1 LCPAESK
8 GGKYDAAPGVW
19 ASRRRVDGGRAWGG
33 AGGAMHGTRLRLG
46 ARAERTSNMRFMSV
60 TLDVSKL
67 SGWLSAD
74 ACCRFKRRACD
85 EVRAGRREVA
95 ERRRSASG
103 VHGKGPTQG
112 MGARARAGRT
122 RNMLFMFVTVD
133 VSKLSVWLNADAT
146 CRVEGRAYD
155 AGRGADREVGGCEAA
170 AAQVACTRKA
180 RLKAG
185 GQGTRGAHVEHVFH
199 GCGLGRVKAQ
209 RLVEFIRVLPSRREG
224 VR

>member
-1 LCPAESK
+1 
-8 GGKYDAAPGVW
+8 
-19 ASRRRVDGGRAWGG
+19 
-33 AGGAMHGTRLRLG
+33 MHGTRLRLG

-85 EVRAGRREVA
+85 DVRAGRREVA
-95 ERRRSASG
+95 ERRRRHAR
-103 VHGKGPTQG
+103 GPTEG
-112 MGARARAGRT
+112 WARARAGRT
-122 RNMLFMFVTVD
+122 RNMLCMFVTVD

-185 GQGTRGAHVEHVFH
+185 GQGTRGAHVEHVLH
-199 GCGLGRVKAQ
+199 GRDLGRVKAQ

>member
-1 LCPAESK
+1 MNYDRGPIRCCGSQRRSRSPEQLSRSPEQLSRSPEQRSSLSSLTRRVPEPSSSRSQQRQRQGCPPMRNGWTACRRRTRRLRPAEK
-8 GGKYDAAPGVW
+8 GAPTM
-19 ASRRRVDGGRAWGG
+19 GGEA
-33 AGGAMHGTRLRLG
+33 
-46 ARAERTSNMRFMSV
+46 
-60 TLDVSKL
+60 
-67 SGWLSAD
+67 
-74 ACCRFKRRACD
+74 
-85 EVRAGRREVA
+85 RAGRREGA
-95 ERRRSASG
+95 ERRRRHAR
-103 VHGKGPTQG
+103 GPTEG
-112 MGARARAGRT
+112 WARARAGRT
-122 RNMLFMFVTVD
+122 RNMLCMFVTVD

-209 RLVEFIRVLPSRREG
+209 RL
-224 VR
+224 